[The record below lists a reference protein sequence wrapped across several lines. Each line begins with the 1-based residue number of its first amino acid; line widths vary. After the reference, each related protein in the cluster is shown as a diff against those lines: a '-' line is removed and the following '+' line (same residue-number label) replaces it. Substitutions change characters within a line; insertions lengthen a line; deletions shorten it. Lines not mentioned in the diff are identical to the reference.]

1 MIFFLLNVLLALAW
15 AALVGD
21 FTPMNLLAGFIF
33 GYAALWIMQFVM
45 QSSNYFGKF
54 LQIALFVPYFLWE
67 LVKAN
72 VRMAYH
78 VLMPLNKL
86 RPGVIGIPLDITTD
100 AQITML
106 ANMITLTPGTL
117 SLDVST
123 DRRVLYVHN
132 FVVDDPEAF
141 RQEIKNGFE
150 RKVLEVTR

>member
-1 MIFFLLNVLLALAW
+1 MIYFLLNVLLALAW
-15 AALVGD
+15 AALTGKMS
-21 FTPMNLLAGFIF
+21 PENLVAGFIF

-45 QSSNYFGKF
+45 QSSSYFGKVP
-54 LQIALFVPYFLWE
+54 QVIWFVPYFLWE

-78 VLMPLNKL
+78 VLMPLDTLK
-86 RPGVIGIPLDITTD
+86 PGVIGIPLDITTD

-123 DRRVLYVHN
+123 DRRVLYVHS
-132 FVVDDPEAF
+132 FVVDNPEAF
-141 RQEIKNGFE
+141 RQEIKSGFE
-150 RKVLEVTR
+150 RKVLEVTS